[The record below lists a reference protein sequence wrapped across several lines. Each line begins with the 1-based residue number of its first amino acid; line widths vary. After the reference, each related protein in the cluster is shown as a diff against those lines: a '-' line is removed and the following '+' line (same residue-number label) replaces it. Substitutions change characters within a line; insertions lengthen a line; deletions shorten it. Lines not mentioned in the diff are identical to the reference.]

1 MATTAV
7 ETTSEPKVP
16 QKSAS
21 LFAASL
27 IGAVYVVA
35 GLAVV
40 FYAVPSLWA
49 QYVAPQLGGFSFVN
63 LALRLVVQAA
73 VAAGVVVFGRGLAG
87 ANPPKGVRGGIFLII
102 SFACAIFFIGRSIG
116 LSMETSS
123 IGLPLTLG
131 FVGLMVFIAL
141 RMLTGPRGERRM
153 VRVEEAGW
161 LHTTTYKGAL
171 GLKVRRLTILGIL
184 LVVGSGVYALV
195 TQGILPDHWVIK
207 IPFAENTFV
216 TLLPDAKYT
225 VPILLMGL
233 GLWFAWRMVNV
244 PTFGEF
250 LIATEAEMNK
260 VSWSTQRQ
268 LRQDTVVVLITTIF
282 MALFLLVVDV
292 FWGWL
297 LSRQTIGV
305 LPGKSTNQDKA
316 GGRIQEAKW

>member
-7 ETTSEPKVP
+7 ETSSEPKAP
-16 QKSAS
+16 KTSAS

-35 GLAVV
+35 ALAVV
-40 FYAVPSLWA
+40 FYAVPQLWA
-49 QYVAPQLGGFSFVN
+49 QYVAPQLGGYSFVN
-63 LALRLVVQAA
+63 LALRLVVQLAAA
-73 VAAGVVVFGRGLAG
+73 VGLIVFGQSLAG
-87 ANPPKGVRGGIFLII
+87 ANPPKGLRGGIFWVIA
-102 SFACAIFFIGRSIG
+102 FACAIFFIGRSIG
-116 LSMETSS
+116 LSLETSS

-131 FVGLMVFIAL
+131 FVALMVFLAL
-141 RMLTGPRGERRM
+141 RMLTGERGHRRM
-153 VRVEEAGW
+153 IRLEEAGW
-161 LHTTTYKGAL
+161 LHTSTYQGAL

-184 LVVGSGVYALV
+184 LVIGSGVYSLMY
-195 TQGILPDHWVIK
+195 QGILPESWAIK
-207 IPFAENTFV
+207 IPFTDTTV

-225 VPILLMGL
+225 VPLLLMGL

-244 PTFGEF
+244 PSFGEF

-260 VSWSTQRQ
+260 VSWSSRKQ
-268 LRQDTVVVLITTIF
+268 LTQDTIVVLITTIL

-305 LPGKSTNQDKA
+305 LPGKATNQGKGDK
-316 GGRIQEAKW
+316 IQEAKW

>member
-16 QKSAS
+16 QKPAN

-27 IGAVYVVA
+27 VGAVYVVA
-35 GLAVV
+35 AMAVV

-49 QYVAPQLGGFSFVN
+49 QHVASQFGGFDFVGV
-63 LALRLVVQAA
+63 ALRLVVQLA
-73 VAAGVVVFGRGLAG
+73 VAGGLIVFGQSLAG

-102 SFACAIFFIGRSIG
+102 TFACLVFFVGRAIGAALEG
-116 LSMETSS
+116 SS
-123 IGLPLTLG
+123 VGLPLTLG
-131 FVGLMVFIAL
+131 FVALMTFISL
-141 RMLTGPRGERRM
+141 RMLTGVRGERRM

-171 GLKVRRLTILGIL
+171 GLKVRRLTILGFL
-184 LVVGSGVYALV
+184 LVIGSGVYSLMY
-195 TQGILPDHWVIK
+195 QGILPDNWVVK
-207 IPFAENTFV
+207 IPFTETSV
-216 TLLPDAKYT
+216 TLLPDAKYS
-225 VPILLMGL
+225 VPLILMLA

-260 VSWSTQRQ
+260 VSWSTRRQ
-268 LRQDTVVVLITTIF
+268 LQQDTIVVLVTTIF
-282 MALFLLVVDV
+282 MALFLLVVDL

-305 LPGKSTNQDKA
+305 LPGKSTSQDKA
-316 GGRIQEAKW
+316 GKIQEAKW

>member
-16 QKSAS
+16 QKSAN

-35 GLAVV
+35 ALAVV
-40 FYAVPSLWA
+40 FYAVPNLWA

-63 LALRLVVQAA
+63 VALRMVVQFAA
-73 VAAGVVVFGRGLAG
+73 AIGLVAFGRGLAG
-87 ANPPKGVRGGIFLII
+87 ANPPKGVRGGIFLVI

-116 LSMETSS
+116 LSMEGSS
-123 IGLPLTLG
+123 VGMPVTLG
-131 FVGLMVFIAL
+131 FVALMVFIAV
-141 RMLTGPRGERRM
+141 RMLSGPRGERRM
-153 VRVEEAGW
+153 VGVEEAGW

-184 LVVGSGVYALV
+184 LVVGSGVYSLMY
-195 TQGILPDHWVIK
+195 QGILPDNWVIK
-207 IPFAENTFV
+207 IPFAETSA

-225 VPILLMGL
+225 VPLLLMGL

-260 VSWSTQRQ
+260 VSWSTRRQ
-268 LRQDTVVVLITTIF
+268 LTQDTIVVLITTIF

-305 LPGKSTNQDKA
+305 LPGKSTNQDKT

>member
-16 QKSAS
+16 QKSAN

-35 GLAVV
+35 ALAVV

-49 QYVAPQLGGFSFVN
+49 QYVAQQLGGFSFVN
-63 LALRLVVQAA
+63 FALRLVVQIAA
-73 VAAGVVVFGRGLAG
+73 AIGLVVFGQGLAG
-87 ANPPKGVRGGIFLII
+87 ANPPKGLRGGIFLVI

-116 LSMETSS
+116 LSMEGSS
-123 IGLPLTLG
+123 IGMPLTLG

-141 RMLTGPRGERRM
+141 RMLNGPRGERRM

-161 LHTTTYKGAL
+161 LHTNTYKGAL

-184 LVVGSGVYALV
+184 LVVGSGVYSLMY
-195 TQGILPDHWVIK
+195 QGILPENWVIK
-207 IPFAENTFV
+207 IPFTETSV

-225 VPILLMGL
+225 VPLLLMGL

-268 LRQDTVVVLITTIF
+268 LRQDTIVVLITTIF